1 MNDFLINNYLIIL
14 LILLVINIVLLVSII
29 FHLKT
34 VIEKLKD
41 VVNPKITNDV
51 YVVVVH
57 KHSNEIKYLDGQAVL
72 CFYDEYYNEYGKWHK
87 ILC

>member
-1 MNDFLINNYLIIL
+1 MSDFLINNYLIIL
-14 LILLVINIVLLVSII
+14 FILLVIIIVLLVSII

-51 YVVVVH
+51 ND
-57 KHSNEIKYLDGQAVL
+57 HSKKAT
-72 CFYDEYYNEYGKWHK
+72 FM
-87 ILC
+87 